1 MRRSRKY
8 NKYTLTKYD
17 SLEERLKRSNKSP
30 LERMAEL
37 VSQYEEKFKEVI
49 DLVSSEVLK
58 DADISEYESKPAFK
72 LSDVYDK
79 MYGGNNNEY

>member
-1 MRRSRKY
+1 MKRSKKF

-30 LERMAEL
+30 FERMTEL
-37 VSQYEEKFKEVI
+37 VSKYETKY
-49 DLVSSEVLK
+49 LVSSEVLK

-79 MYGGNNNEY
+79 MYGGNDNEY

>member
-30 LERMAEL
+30 FERMAEL
-37 VSQYEEKFKEVI
+37 VSKYEEKY
-49 DLVSSEVLK
+49 LVSSEVLK

-79 MYGGNNNEY
+79 IYGGNNNEY

>member
-1 MRRSRKY
+1 MSVKRSKKF

-30 LERMAEL
+30 FERMAEL
-37 VSQYEEKFKEVI
+37 FDKYENKY
-49 DLVSSEVLK
+49 LVSSEVLK
-58 DADISEYESKPAFK
+58 DADISEYKSKPAFN
-72 LSDVYDK
+72 LIDVYDK

>member
-30 LERMAEL
+30 FERMTEL
-37 VSQYEEKFKEVI
+37 VSKYEAKY
-49 DLVSSEVLK
+49 LVSSEVLK
-58 DADISEYESKPAFK
+58 DADISEYKSKPAFK

-79 MYGGNNNEY
+79 MYGGNDNEY